1 MTGTEYEITA
11 LNTTAFD
18 NTAFETAAFDTAA
31 FDTTAFDTTAFE
43 TTAARTVHIPG
54 PRAASD
60 SALPSS
66 ALPSGA
72 AALAPAPLTSAPLVT
87 PPTAIASA
95 AALSTGT
102 AADPA
107 SDLDRRPL
115 TGLLGASLIS
125 ILGTAMSQ
133 LAIPWLVLTTSGS
146 AAQTG
151 TVAFAETAPYV
162 ALQALA
168 GPMVDRIGA
177 RRACLYGNA
186 AAAPIVCAIPVLYV
200 AGLLPLGALAGLVA
214 IAGAVRGLA
223 DCASYVLVP
232 AAAKTGGVPLERAA
246 GLSSGAGRTGLV
258 LGAPLAGILVTA
270 AGAPLVVLIDG
281 FTFAAAALLIATF
294 VPGTTK
300 APHAA
305 APHAVP
311 DDRGYFAQLAEGLR
325 FIRTDRLLLGI
336 ISMVAIGN
344 LLDQGLSAVLLP
356 VWVRSDIHDPAALG
370 MIAGAMEIGALGGNI
385 AGAWLGPRLP
395 RRAAYSAGWLFG
407 GAPRFA
413 ALVLA
418 ATLSP
423 ILAVFVFAGLAGGA
437 INPIIGALS
446 YERIP
451 PHLHARVLGTIKA
464 SAWIGIPFGSLL
476 AGALADTVGLRA
488 TLVAF
493 GIVYFVTT
501 LAPFASPAWRTMDR
515 RPPPDN

>member
-1 MTGTEYEITA
+1 MTGTEYETTGLNTTGLNTTA
-11 LNTTAFD
+11 LNT
-18 NTAFETAAFDTAA
+18 
-31 FDTTAFDTTAFE
+31 
-43 TTAARTVHIPG
+43 ARTVHIPG
-54 PRAASD
+54 PRAAPD
-60 SALPSS
+60 
-66 ALPSGA
+66 
-72 AALAPAPLTSAPLVT
+72 AALNSASLAATFPTMAPTAVASTAPATA
-87 PPTAIASA
+87 PPTAPTVVPTIAASPA
-95 AALSTGT
+95 STS
-102 AADPA
+102 ADPVTVI
-107 SDLDRRPL
+107 DRRPM

-133 LAIPWLVLTTSGS
+133 LAIPWLVLTTTGS

-168 GPMVDRIGA
+168 GPLVDRIGA

-186 AAAPIVCAIPVLYV
+186 AAAPIVCAIPVLYA
-200 AGLLPLGALAGLVA
+200 AGLLPLSALAGLVA

-258 LGAPLAGILVTA
+258 LGAPLAGVLVTA
-270 AGAPLVVLIDG
+270 AGAPVVVLIDG

-305 APHAVP
+305 PHGHVVP

-336 ISMVAIGN
+336 IVMVAIGN

-356 VWVRSDIHDPAALG
+356 VWVRTDVHNPAVLG
-370 MIAGAMEIGALGGNI
+370 VIAGAMEIGALGGNI
-385 AGAWLGPRLP
+385 VGAWLGPRLP

-423 ILAVFVFAGLAGGA
+423 ILAVFVLAGLAGGA

-476 AGALADTVGLRA
+476 AGALAETLGLRP
-488 TLVAF
+488 TLIAF
-493 GIVYFVTT
+493 GVVYFATT

-515 RPPPDN
+515 RPPPED

>member
-11 LNTTAFD
+11 LDST
-18 NTAFETAAFDTAA
+18 A
-31 FDTTAFDTTAFE
+31 FDTTAFDTTAFD
-43 TTAARTVHIPG
+43 TTAFDTAGARAVHIPG

-60 SALPSS
+60 AALSS
-66 ALPSGA
+66 STASLA
-72 AALAPAPLTSAPLVT
+72 AASLTPVPLVT
-87 PPTAIASA
+87 ASTATVPP
-95 AALSTGT
+95 AALGTGISVDSAT
-102 AADPA
+102 GI
-107 SDLDRRPL
+107 DRRPL
-115 TGLLGASLIS
+115 TGLLGASLVS

-168 GPMVDRIGA
+168 GPLVDRIGA

-270 AGAPLVVLIDG
+270 AGAPVVVLIDG

-294 VPGTTK
+294 VPGTTT
-300 APHAA
+300 APHAT

-356 VWVRSDIHDPAALG
+356 VWVRSDVHNPAALG

-423 ILAVFVFAGLAGGA
+423 ILAVFVLAGLAGGA

-476 AGALADTVGLRA
+476 AGALTETIGLRA
-488 TLVAF
+488 TLIAF

-501 LAPFASPAWRTMDR
+501 LAPFASPSWRTMDR

>member
-1 MTGTEYEITA
+1 VTGTEYETDALNTKA
-11 LNTTAFD
+11 LNTTALK
-18 NTAFETAAFDTAA
+18 T
-31 FDTTAFDTTAFE
+31 
-43 TTAARTVHIPG
+43 ARTVHIPG

-60 SALPSS
+60 APLGSASM
-66 ALPSGA
+66 A
-72 AALAPAPLTSAPLVT
+72 AALPTMA
-87 PPTAIASA
+87 PTAVATVAPTTAASA
-95 AALSTGT
+95 ASTSV
-102 AADPA
+102 DPA
-107 SDLDRRPL
+107 TVIDRRPM

-133 LAIPWLVLTTSGS
+133 LAIPWLVLTSTGS

-168 GPMVDRIGA
+168 GPLVDRIGA

-186 AAAPIVCAIPVLYV
+186 AAAPIVCAIPVLYA
-200 AGLLPLGALAGLVA
+200 AGLLPLSALAGLVA

-258 LGAPLAGILVTA
+258 LGAPLAGVLVTT
-270 AGAPLVVLIDG
+270 AGAPVVVLIDG

-300 APHAA
+300 AAHA
-305 APHAVP
+305 APHAHVVP

-336 ISMVAIGN
+336 IVMVAIGN

-356 VWVRSDIHDPAALG
+356 VWVRTDVHNPAALG
-370 MIAGAMEIGALGGNI
+370 VIAGAMEIGALGGNI
-385 AGAWLGPRLP
+385 VGAWLGPRLP

-423 ILAVFVFAGLAGGA
+423 ILAVFVLAGLAGGA

-476 AGALADTVGLRA
+476 AGALAETLGLRA
-488 TLVAF
+488 TLIAF
-493 GIVYFVTT
+493 GVVYFATT

-515 RPPPDN
+515 RPPPED

>member
-1 MTGTEYEITA
+1 VTGTEYETA
-11 LNTTAFD
+11 L
-18 NTAFETAAFDTAA
+18 
-31 FDTTAFDTTAFE
+31 DTTPALDTT
-43 TTAARTVHIPG
+43 TARTVHIPG

-60 SALPSS
+60 TALPLSTTKSS
-66 ALPSGA
+66 HLSATAPNAVASTA
-72 AALAPAPLTSAPLVT
+72 AALPIMAPTTTT
-87 PPTAIASA
+87 PTTTTPTTAATGPATAI
-95 AALSTGT
+95 
-102 AADPA
+102 
-107 SDLDRRPL
+107 DRRPL

-133 LAIPWLVLTTSGS
+133 LAIPWLVLTTTGS

-168 GPMVDRIGA
+168 GPLVDRIGA

-186 AAAPIVCAIPVLYV
+186 AAAPIVCAIPVLYA

-258 LGAPLAGILVTA
+258 LGAPLAGVLVTA
-270 AGAPLVVLIDG
+270 AGAPVVVLIDG
-281 FTFAAAALLIATF
+281 LTFAAAALLIATF

-305 APHAVP
+305 PLAIP

-356 VWVRSDIHDPAALG
+356 VWVRSDVHNPAALG
-370 MIAGAMEIGALGGNI
+370 VIAGAMEIGALGGNI

-395 RRAAYSAGWLFG
+395 RRAAYCAGWLFG

-423 ILAVFVFAGLAGGA
+423 ILAVFVLAGLAGGA

-476 AGALADTVGLRA
+476 AGALTETVGLRA
-488 TLVAF
+488 TLIAF
-493 GIVYFVTT
+493 GVVYFATT

-515 RPPPDN
+515 RPPPDD

>member
-1 MTGTEYEITA
+1 MTGTEYETA
-11 LNTTAFD
+11 AFE
-18 NTAFETAAFDTAA
+18 NTAFEN
-31 FDTTAFDTTAFE
+31 TAFE
-43 TTAARTVHIPG
+43 NTALESTVLESTVLESTAARTVRIPG
-54 PRAASD
+54 PRRAPGAARSLSAAGNSSPPAVAPDITASD
-60 SALPSS
+60 ITAP
-66 ALPSGA
+66 A
-72 AALAPAPLTSAPLVT
+72 AAGT
-87 PPTAIASA
+87 PTVLI
-95 AALSTGT
+95 
-102 AADPA
+102 DV
-107 SDLDRRPL
+107 DDVDRRPL
-115 TGLLGASLIS
+115 AGLLGASLIS

-133 LAIPWLVLTTSGS
+133 LAIPWLVLTSTGS

-162 ALQALA
+162 VLQALA
-168 GPMVDRIGA
+168 GPVVDRIGA

-186 AAAPIVCAIPVLYV
+186 AAAPIVCAIPVLYA

-258 LGAPLAGILVTA
+258 LGAPLAGVLVTA
-270 AGAPLVVLIDG
+270 AGAPVVVLVDG
-281 FTFAAAALLIATF
+281 ITFAAAALLIASF
-294 VPGTTK
+294 VPGTTR

-305 APHAVP
+305 PPAEP

-336 ISMVAIGN
+336 ITMVAIGN
-344 LLDQGLSAVLLP
+344 LLDQGLSAVMLP
-356 VWVRSDIHDPAALG
+356 VWVRTDLHNPAALG
-370 MIAGAMEIGALGGNI
+370 VIAAAMEVGALGGNI

-395 RRAAYSAGWLFG
+395 RRAAYSLGWLLG

-418 ATLSP
+418 ATISP
-423 ILAVFVFAGLAGGA
+423 ILGVFAFAGLAAGA

-476 AGALADTVGLRA
+476 AGALTDAFGLRT
-488 TLVAF
+488 TLTAF
-493 GIVYFVTT
+493 GVVYFVTT
-501 LAPFASPAWRTMDR
+501 LAPFVSPAWRSMDR
-515 RPPPDN
+515 RPAPPDN

>member
-1 MTGTEYEITA
+1 MTGTEYE
-11 LNTTAFD
+11 TTAHAS
-18 NTAFETAAFDTAA
+18 TAHATAV
-31 FDTTAFDTTAFE
+31 
-43 TTAARTVHIPG
+43 ARTVHIPG
-54 PRAASD
+54 QRAASD
-60 SALPSS
+60 AAPPLSATT
-66 ALPSGA
+66 GG
-72 AALAPAPLTSAPLVT
+72 ALAA
-87 PPTAIASA
+87 TASSA
-95 AALSTGT
+95 AASATVALTTTTPTPTTAAPPISAVPTTSTGT
-102 AADPA
+102 VT
-107 SDLDRRPL
+107 DLDRRPL

-133 LAIPWLVLTTSGS
+133 LAIPWLVLTTTGS

-168 GPMVDRIGA
+168 GPLVDRIGA

-186 AAAPIVCAIPVLYV
+186 AAAPIVCAIPVLYA
-200 AGLLPLGALAGLVA
+200 AGLLPLCALAGLVA
-214 IAGAVRGLA
+214 VAGAVRGLA

-270 AGAPLVVLIDG
+270 AGAPVVVLIDG

-300 APHAA
+300 APHA

-356 VWVRSDIHDPAALG
+356 VWVRSDVHNPAALG
-370 MIAGAMEIGALGGNI
+370 LIAGAMEIGALGGNI
-385 AGAWLGPRLP
+385 VGAWLGPRLP
-395 RRAAYSAGWLFG
+395 RRAAYTVGWLFG

-476 AGALADTVGLRA
+476 AGALAETVGLHT
-488 TLVAF
+488 TLIAF
-493 GIVYFVTT
+493 GVVYFATT